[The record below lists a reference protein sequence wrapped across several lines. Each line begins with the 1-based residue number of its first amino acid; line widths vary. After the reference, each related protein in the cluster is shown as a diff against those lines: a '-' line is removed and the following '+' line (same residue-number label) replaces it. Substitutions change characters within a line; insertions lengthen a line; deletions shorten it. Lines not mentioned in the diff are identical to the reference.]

1 MHMPAL
7 VNCLQNVV
15 NILLLVNFVELGM
28 FYSCVAA
35 KQVSPVES
43 WKGLCYNVFFCSFV
57 LAMMLAFKD
66 TLEALILFE
75 NSKRSRETKKEATT
89 TITMHKDS
97 AVVQHVDNGSTN
109 TAWQTFAGYALSAF
123 LCKPDTKGATPD
135 ASTKNEANASMKN
148 ERATRDAFMKNGDD
162 AKAAA
167 STASDDEIKEDVASA
182 SSSTRS
188 SADTSDALV

>member
-1 MHMPAL
+1 MHSSAL

-89 TITMHKDS
+89 TITMHKDR

-123 LCKPDTKGATPD
+123 LSKPET
-135 ASTKNEANASMKN
+135 STKNEANASMKN
-148 ERATRDAFMKNGDD
+148 EFATRDAFTKNGDD

-167 STASDDEIKEDVASA
+167 STGSDDEIKEDVASA